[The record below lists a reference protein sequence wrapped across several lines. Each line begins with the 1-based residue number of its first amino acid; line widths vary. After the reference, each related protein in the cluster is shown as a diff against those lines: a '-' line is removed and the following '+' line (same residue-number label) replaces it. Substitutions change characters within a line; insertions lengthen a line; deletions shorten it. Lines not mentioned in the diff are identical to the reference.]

1 MTPPPCRTAQAALR
15 SRHLAMLALGG
26 VIGAGLFVGTGAG
39 LAAAGP
45 AVLVSYLL
53 AAALALAIM
62 RMLGEL
68 AAALP
73 ESGSFSV
80 YARRALGP
88 WAGFT
93 TGWLYTWVTAVAIAV
108 EALAGAAI
116 LHTWWPSVPSWAFTL
131 AAMTIFTMVNMADVR
146 TFGEAEFWFA
156 SLKVLAVLAFIAL
169 GAAALLGLLPGTH
182 SPGLAH
188 LAGDG
193 GFAPHG
199 LSGIVTALLGV
210 VFAFGGMEVIG
221 MAAAESHDPGRSI
234 RTAVRTAIWRIALF
248 YLGSVLV
255 LVLLLPWRSARPGE
269 SPYVAALVR
278 LGIPH
283 ADVITQ
289 AVILV
294 ALLSALNANL
304 YGTSRMLHSLA
315 ERGEAPRALARRTGR
330 RVPARAVAAA
340 SAVGFAAVVPEALA
354 PGAALPLLA
363 KAMGAAMLFM
373 WLALACSHLVL
384 RRSLE
389 RAGRLVLRTRGFPAT
404 TRAVI
409 GAIAVLM
416 VLMALSSATRPQLLT
431 SGALSAALALT
442 GAHLHRRHR
451 RNPGRRTTSPA
462 PSAASREPYPPARQ
476 HSVPAGD

>member
-1 MTPPPCRTAQAALR
+1 
-15 SRHLAMLALGG
+15 MLALGG

-62 RMLGEL
+62 RMLGER

-80 YARRALGP
+80 YAHRALGP

-93 TGWLYTWVTAVAIAV
+93 TGWLYTSVTAVAIAV

-116 LHTWWPSVPSWAFTL
+116 LHTWWPAVPSWAFTL
-131 AAMTIFTMVNMADVR
+131 AAMTLSAIVNMTDVR

-156 SLKVLAVLAFIAL
+156 LLKVLAVLTFIAL
-169 GAAALLGLLPGTH
+169 GASALLGLLPGTH

-188 LAGDG
+188 LTGGG

-199 LSGIVTALLGV
+199 LSGVVTALLGV

-234 RTAVRTAIWRIALF
+234 RSAVRTAIWRIALF

-255 LVLLLPWRSARPGE
+255 LVLLLPWGAARPDE
-269 SPYVAALVR
+269 SPYVAALMR

-283 ADVITQ
+283 ADVVTQ

-294 ALLSALNANL
+294 ALLSALNANM
-304 YGTSRMLHSLA
+304 YGTSRMLYSLA
-315 ERGEAPRALARRTGR
+315 ERGEAPRTLARRTRR

-340 SAVGFAAVVPEALA
+340 SAVGFATVVPEAVF
-354 PGAALPLLA
+354 PGAVLPLLA
-363 KAMGAAMLFM
+363 KAMGATMLFM

-389 RAGRLVLRTRGFPAT
+389 RTGRLVLRTRGFPAT
-404 TRAVI
+404 TRTVI
-409 GAIAVLM
+409 GAIAALL
-416 VLMALSSATRPQLLT
+416 VLMALSPATRPQLLI
-431 SGALSAALALT
+431 SAALSAALALT
-442 GAHLHRRHR
+442 GARRARRRH
-451 RNPGRRTTSPA
+451 PHPTRRTAPPA
-462 PSAASREPYPPARQ
+462 PSAPSTEPNPPARA
-476 HSVPAGD
+476 SSAPATD